1 MTSKEKMKRI
11 SELLGEKLLGM
22 TGTDEAMT
30 FILKDKQV
38 IVENY
43 ANKTAEEIIKEIKI
57 VINKN

>member
-1 MTSKEKMKRI
+1 MTNKEKMKRI

-22 TGTDEAMT
+22 TGTDKSMT

-43 ANKTAEEIIKEIKI
+43 ANKTAEEIVEEIRG
-57 VINKN
+57 

>member
-1 MTSKEKMKRI
+1 MIEKEKMKKI

-43 ANKTAEEIIKEIKI
+43 ANKTAEEIVEEIRG
-57 VINKN
+57 

>member
-1 MTSKEKMKRI
+1 MTSKEKMKKI
-11 SELLGEKLLGM
+11 SELLGEKLLVM

-43 ANKTAEEIIKEIKI
+43 ANKTAEEIVEEIRG
-57 VINKN
+57 